1 MRSEATYTGGMRR
14 VSGNTTLIV
23 AAVVVAVVLI
33 VGGAFVV
40 GIGSNPANP
49 VRDQQDPKPVDLTN
63 SETQALSKSLSAKID
78 SCAAIRENEK
88 FLTELSDSLT
98 DEGSIGKYITTNVT
112 DKAKRDELNTLRQEA
127 NAALQLLITKGA
139 ECSNSKTATNLDK
152 EVSDLWATTRQKISI
167 LQAALVK
174 SLAGKY
180 YFPGVEQGADNYC
193 QQAAAAMV
201 ALTYLSNYGAT
212 PITQLDA
219 ATLPASLQEALG
231 GNSSVGE
238 YPAGWAKFN
247 NDPEKVR
254 AAVANRASIAWFTT
268 PKNPKSCPVG
278 DMHFVVRLFKSIGA
292 PMPDDWAYI
301 SDDGYR
307 GIITPDYKTS
317 DPGIRDKV
325 YAAVKLSL
333 TAVPPD
339 PVVADFTNL
348 GACSYGHNI
357 PLFIFNGTRFI
368 TNNPGKG
375 NVKYN
380 QTTCGR
386 KELSEENVK
395 KFARMVVRKK
405 YLTQVGL

>member
-1 MRSEATYTGGMRR
+1 MHSRL
-14 VSGNTTLIV
+14 SGNTTLIV

-40 GIGSNPANP
+40 GIGSNPGNP

-127 NAALQLLITKGA
+127 NASLQLLITKGA

-167 LQAALVK
+167 LQATLVK

-180 YFPGVEQGADNYC
+180 YFPGVEQGQHRYC

-219 ATLPASLQEALG
+219 ASLPESLQKALG
-231 GNSSVGE
+231 NNSGVGE
-238 YPAGWAKFN
+238 YPVGWAMLN
-247 NDPEKVR
+247 NDPEKIR
-254 AAVANRASIAWFTT
+254 TAIANRASIPWFTT
-268 PKNPKSCPVG
+268 PRNPTMCTVG

-301 SDDGYR
+301 SDDGFP
-307 GIITPDYKTS
+307 GVITPDYKTS
-317 DPGIRDKV
+317 APGVRDKV
-325 YAAVKLSL
+325 YAALKLSL

-339 PVVADFTNL
+339 PVVADFTNE
-348 GACSYGHNI
+348 GACSYPHNI
-357 PLFIFNGTRFI
+357 PLFMFNGTRFI
-368 TNNPGKG
+368 TNNPGPG
-375 NVKYN
+375 SLKYN

-386 KELSEENVK
+386 KELSEANVK
-395 KFARMVVRKK
+395 NFNRLVIRKK